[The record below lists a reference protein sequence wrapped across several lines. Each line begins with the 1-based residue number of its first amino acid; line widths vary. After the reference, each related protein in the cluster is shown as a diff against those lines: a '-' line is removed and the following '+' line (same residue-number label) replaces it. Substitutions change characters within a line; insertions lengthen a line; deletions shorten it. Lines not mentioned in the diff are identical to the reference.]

1 MKRCFIAFLVLLHN
15 VSFCQQKEA
24 YVLHENKDYK
34 FNILC
39 PDKWEINEN
48 INEVVPFF
56 FESPRDNENDFF
68 RENVNAV
75 VEISIGYT
83 LNQYVDALV
92 SRLSS
97 KLDNF
102 KLHARAVSSDNS
114 LSPVWIIYDNAKG
127 DLPLKFLSYFYK
139 VDGNIFIITGSA
151 KIEEF
156 ERYLPTF
163 DVVCNSFK
171 LISLSS
177 VPPTKKSR

>member
-1 MKRCFIAFLVLLHN
+1 MRYFLIFVFLGLRSA
-15 VSFCQQKEA
+15 SFCQEKQA

-34 FNILC
+34 FSILC
-39 PDKWEINEN
+39 PEKWEINEN
-48 INEVVPFF
+48 INDVVPFF
-56 FESPRDNENDFF
+56 FESPRDNEDDFF

-92 SRLSS
+92 SRLSA

-102 KLHARAVSSDNS
+102 KLHARAVSSDNP
-114 LSPVWIIYDNAKG
+114 LAPVWIIYDNAKG

-156 ERYLPTF
+156 ERYLPAF

-171 LISLSS
+171 LTP
-177 VPPTKKSR
+177 PPTATPSKKSR